1 MKYRFK
7 SVEPEPMQMVR
18 VGANEVSEN
27 FIGNNNQGIEKC
39 AEVDSYVLD
48 GEYDL
53 GDVYVMVGTL

>member
-1 MKYRFK
+1 
-7 SVEPEPMQMVR
+7 MQMVR